1 MSYDFSPIHSIN
13 RFGFSHSLEPLNP
26 RTVEPKNF
34 RNFRFTYLSVIIC
47 LMKVKEIF
55 AKTILTKTAIS
66 GFDYC
71 INPYVGCGHGCRYCY
86 ASFMKRFTGHLEPW
100 GEFIDVKVNAS
111 ALLRKQLK
119 RTKQGIVALSTVTDP
134 YQPIEKKYQLTRKC
148 LEALLDAQLSVNLL
162 TRSPLCLRD
171 IDLFKQFKN
180 IEVGLSI
187 TTHDEGIKKI
197 FEPWSP
203 SVLSRVEALRA
214 LRQEKI
220 RTYAFIGPMLPLD
233 PKPLVAMLTGL
244 IDEVLIDR
252 MNYPNK
258 VKAIYRRAKLNQYLE
273 EDYFHLVGAELKERF
288 EKKGISVSM
297 IF

>member
-1 MSYDFSPIHSIN
+1 
-13 RFGFSHSLEPLNP
+13 
-26 RTVEPKNF
+26 
-34 RNFRFTYLSVIIC
+34 
-47 LMKVKEIF
+47 MKVKEIF
-55 AKTILTKTAIS
+55 AKAILTRTAIS

-100 GEFIDVKVNAS
+100 GEFIDVKVNAPY
-111 ALLRKQLK
+111 LLRKQLK
-119 RTKQGIVALSTVTDP
+119 RAKQGVVALSTVTDP

-148 LEALLDAQLSVNLL
+148 LQALLETQLSVNLL

-171 IDLFKQFKN
+171 VDLFKQFKS
-180 IEVGLSI
+180 IEVGFSI
-187 TTHDEGIKKI
+187 TTHDEGIRKI
-197 FEPWSP
+197 FEPCSP
-203 SVLSRVEALRA
+203 SVLSRVKALRA

-233 PKPLVAMLTGL
+233 PKPLVAMLTGV

-252 MNYPNK
+252 LNYPNK
-258 VKAIYRRAKLNQYLE
+258 VKAIYRKAGLDQYLK
-273 EDYFHLVGAELKERF
+273 EDYFRLAGTELKERF

>member
-1 MSYDFSPIHSIN
+1 
-13 RFGFSHSLEPLNP
+13 
-26 RTVEPKNF
+26 
-34 RNFRFTYLSVIIC
+34 
-47 LMKVKEIF
+47 MKVKEIF
-55 AKTILTKTAIS
+55 AKTILTKTAIP

-71 INPYVGCGHGCRYCY
+71 INPYVGCSHGCRYCY

-100 GEFIDVKVNAS
+100 GEFIDVKVNAPY
-111 ALLRKQLK
+111 LLRKQLK
-119 RTKQGIVALSTVTDP
+119 RAKQGVVALSTVTDP

-148 LEALLDAQLSVNLL
+148 LEALLDARLSVNLL

-171 IDLFKQFKN
+171 VDLFKQFKRMK
-180 IEVGLSI
+180 VGLSI

-197 FEPWSP
+197 FEPCSP
-203 SVLSRVEALRA
+203 SISSRVKALRA

-220 RTYAFIGPMLPLD
+220 GTYAFIGPMLPLN
-233 PKPLVAMLTGL
+233 PKLLVELLDGL

-258 VKAIYRRAKLNQYLE
+258 VKAIYHKAKLDQYLG
-273 EDYFHLVGAELKERF
+273 EDFFHLAGIELKERF